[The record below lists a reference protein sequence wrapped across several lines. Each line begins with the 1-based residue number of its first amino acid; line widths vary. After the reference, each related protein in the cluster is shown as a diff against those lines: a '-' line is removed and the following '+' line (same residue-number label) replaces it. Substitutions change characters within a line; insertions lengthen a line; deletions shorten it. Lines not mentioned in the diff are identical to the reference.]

1 MVILMLPLP
10 NSLRKPWYQQEIS
23 LDSEFNTM
31 DLSSGSVIHLL
42 LALRHSFSQFSL
54 IIAKED
60 KIPIS

>member
-10 NSLRKPWYQQEIS
+10 NSLRKPWFQQETS

-31 DLSSGSVIHLL
+31 DLSSGSVTHLL
-42 LALRHSFSQFSL
+42 VALRHSFSQSSL
-54 IIAKED
+54 IIVKEN